1 MGSIQRYLLRVIT
14 LWPSRVVC
22 QEDSK
27 ISQTF
32 SFCFF
37 SFFLNLW
44 ISVMIIRLDFL
55 DEKNHIHK
63 INV

>member
-37 SFFLNLW
+37 SFFFE
-44 ISVMIIRLDFL
+44 SLDFCY
-55 DEKNHIHK
+55 DNQ
-63 INV
+63 VGFPR